1 MGVRLHVRHAT
12 YNQNTR
18 AHYFKAN
25 GTKVART
32 ECCWL
37 AHFSSVVHGPI
48 WFNHSLFSLH
58 ISRQIC
64 PTKVRILPDYCTQK
78 NLYYPSQHLCQ
89 SYILANIFLCR
100 WIGYLYLIT
109 SGLFFIALLMGWFL
123 SGFSIRSNLDKQ
135 NKSNAALI
143 LVFVLLV
150 NAFILLT
157 IIMASFL
164 WSRNL
169 SLTDRQRGAIACTMN
184 GSQCTNCDDPDL
196 PPDLVCPEW
205 SFEEITRIVR
215 RQLNQSAFMAAIFI
229 LYDLN
234 VMVHGFNLRK
244 NLSMYQIDYV

>member
-1 MGVRLHVRHAT
+1 MNLI
-12 YNQNTR
+12 
-18 AHYFKAN
+18 
-25 GTKVART
+25 AR
-32 ECCWL
+32 
-37 AHFSSVVHGPI
+37 
-48 WFNHSLFSLH
+48 
-58 ISRQIC
+58 R
-64 PTKVRILPDYCTQK
+64 
-78 NLYYPSQHLCQ
+78 
-89 SYILANIFLCR
+89 NIFIYR

-109 SGLFFIALLMGWFL
+109 AGLFFIALLMGWFL
-123 SGFSIRSNLDKQ
+123 SAFSIRSNVDKQ

-150 NAFILLT
+150 NAFVLLA

-169 SLTDRQRGAIACTMN
+169 SLTETQRGTIACTMN
-184 GSQCTNCDDPDL
+184 GSQCTSCDEIIPE
-196 PPDLVCPEW
+196 LVCPEW